1 MKRAGGA
8 SLLCYVA
15 PLHFVRAL
23 CTTSDQIRA
32 HSSSTSSAASYF
44 SGRVSDTWKSD
55 AGVLALDVKDPF
67 ALARAPPLL
76 LPPPPP
82 PPLMRASASFSSI
95 QSARV
100 SHKKPT
106 VKEGSMRATGRVR
119 TSSQWNDC
127 KGVCQ
132 LLECNYW
139 SACIGASALVRVHLE
154 LSQPSISA
162 SASVRNKGE
171 RGREKKTKQTNTKI
185 RVVLMAHAL
194 GAAPR

>member
-82 PPLMRASASFSSI
+82 PPPLMRASASFSSI

-139 SACIGASALVRVHLE
+139 SACIGASAFGVEPAVNQRF
-154 LSQPSISA
+154 
-162 SASVRNKGE
+162 SVRSKQRRE
-171 RGREKKTKQTNTKI
+171 RGREKQTKQTNTKI